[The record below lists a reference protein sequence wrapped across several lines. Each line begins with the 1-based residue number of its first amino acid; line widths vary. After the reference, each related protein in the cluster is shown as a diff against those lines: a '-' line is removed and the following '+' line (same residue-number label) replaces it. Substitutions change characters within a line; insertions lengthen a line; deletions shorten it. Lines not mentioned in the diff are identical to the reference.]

1 MTLLKDWHQIRLQD
15 VPASPWKNGGGTT
28 QSLICWPSPSQWV
41 FRMSVARID
50 SDGPFS
56 EFMGVERWFA
66 VLRGNGVKLQF
77 PDRRVV
83 LGHKDP
89 ALQFSGETACQC
101 SLTRG
106 PTLDFNLMVQ
116 GISAKMARI
125 DRLAYVGSNGMGAL
139 TYKPEIEDFGH
150 EEFKIELDEIAK
162 ATNKTANRPLVSAV
176 SAMMTVYNPV
186 ATTITIAPVQNGMPI
201 RVSNTIPPA
210 KIVTEILVIT

>member
-66 VLRGNGVKLQF
+66 VLRGNGVTLQF

-125 DRLAYVGSNGMGAL
+125 DRLAYVGNFKSQTTLAIFVVEAGGHIQINQQTQELNAEYLYWITLDQDEQIEFIGMHVML
-139 TYKPEIEDFGH
+139 IEM
-150 EEFKIELDEIAK
+150 ECS
-162 ATNKTANRPLVSAV
+162 T
-176 SAMMTVYNPV
+176 
-186 ATTITIAPVQNGMPI
+186 
-201 RVSNTIPPA
+201 
-210 KIVTEILVIT
+210 

>member
-15 VPASPWKNGGGTT
+15 VPASLWKNGGGTT

-66 VLRGNGVKLQF
+66 VLRGNGVTLQF

-125 DRLAYVGSNGMGAL
+125 DRLAYVGNFKSQTTLAIFVVEAGGHIQINQQTQELNTESLYWITLDQDEQIEFNGMHVML
-139 TYKPEIEDFGH
+139 IEM
-150 EEFKIELDEIAK
+150 ECS
-162 ATNKTANRPLVSAV
+162 T
-176 SAMMTVYNPV
+176 
-186 ATTITIAPVQNGMPI
+186 
-201 RVSNTIPPA
+201 
-210 KIVTEILVIT
+210 

>member
-66 VLRGNGVKLQF
+66 VLRGNGVTLQF

-125 DRLAYVGSNGMGAL
+125 DRLAYVGNFKSQTTLAIFVVEAGGHIQINQQTQEL
-139 TYKPEIEDFGH
+139 NTESLYWITLDQDLEIEFNDMHLLLIQMESF
-150 EEFKIELDEIAK
+150 L
-162 ATNKTANRPLVSAV
+162 
-176 SAMMTVYNPV
+176 
-186 ATTITIAPVQNGMPI
+186 
-201 RVSNTIPPA
+201 
-210 KIVTEILVIT
+210 

>member
-66 VLRGNGVKLQF
+66 VLRGNGVTLQF

-125 DRLAYVGSNGMGAL
+125 DRLAYIGNFKSQTTLAIFVVEAGGYIQINHQTQELNTESLYWITLDQDEQIEFNGMHVML
-139 TYKPEIEDFGH
+139 IEM
-150 EEFKIELDEIAK
+150 ECS
-162 ATNKTANRPLVSAV
+162 T
-176 SAMMTVYNPV
+176 
-186 ATTITIAPVQNGMPI
+186 
-201 RVSNTIPPA
+201 
-210 KIVTEILVIT
+210 

>member
-56 EFMGVERWFA
+56 EFVGVERWFA
-66 VLRGNGVKLQF
+66 VLRGNGVTLQF

-125 DRLAYVGSNGMGAL
+125 DRLAYVGNFKSQTTLAIFVVEAGGHIQINQQTQELNTESLYWITLDQDEQIEFIGMHVML
-139 TYKPEIEDFGH
+139 IEM
-150 EEFKIELDEIAK
+150 ECS
-162 ATNKTANRPLVSAV
+162 T
-176 SAMMTVYNPV
+176 
-186 ATTITIAPVQNGMPI
+186 
-201 RVSNTIPPA
+201 
-210 KIVTEILVIT
+210 

>member
-56 EFMGVERWFA
+56 EFVGVERWFA
-66 VLRGNGVKLQF
+66 VLRGNGVTLQF

-125 DRLAYVGSNGMGAL
+125 DRLYYVGNFKSQTTLAIFVVEAGGHIQINQQTQELNTESLYWITLDQDEQIEFNGMHL
-139 TYKPEIEDFGH
+139 MLIEM
-150 EEFKIELDEIAK
+150 ECS
-162 ATNKTANRPLVSAV
+162 T
-176 SAMMTVYNPV
+176 
-186 ATTITIAPVQNGMPI
+186 
-201 RVSNTIPPA
+201 
-210 KIVTEILVIT
+210 

>member
-15 VPASPWKNGGGTT
+15 VPASLWKNGGGTT

-66 VLRGNGVKLQF
+66 VLRGNGVTLQF

-125 DRLAYVGSNGMGAL
+125 DRLAYIGNFKSQTTLAIFVVEAGGHIQINQQTQELNTESLYWITLDQDEQIEFNGMHVML
-139 TYKPEIEDFGH
+139 IEM
-150 EEFKIELDEIAK
+150 ECS
-162 ATNKTANRPLVSAV
+162 T
-176 SAMMTVYNPV
+176 
-186 ATTITIAPVQNGMPI
+186 
-201 RVSNTIPPA
+201 
-210 KIVTEILVIT
+210 

>member
-66 VLRGNGVKLQF
+66 VLRGNGVTLQF

-89 ALQFSGETACQC
+89 ALQFSGETACNC

-125 DRLAYVGSNGMGAL
+125 DRLDYVGNFKSQTTLAIFVVEAGGYIQINQQTQELNTESLYWITLDQDEQIEFNGMHVML
-139 TYKPEIEDFGH
+139 IEM
-150 EEFKIELDEIAK
+150 ECS
-162 ATNKTANRPLVSAV
+162 T
-176 SAMMTVYNPV
+176 
-186 ATTITIAPVQNGMPI
+186 
-201 RVSNTIPPA
+201 
-210 KIVTEILVIT
+210 

>member
-66 VLRGNGVKLQF
+66 VLRGNGVTLQF

-125 DRLAYVGSNGMGAL
+125 DRLAYVGNFKSQTTLAIFVVEAGGHIQINQQTQELNTESLYWITLDQDEQIKFNGMHVML
-139 TYKPEIEDFGH
+139 IEM
-150 EEFKIELDEIAK
+150 ECS
-162 ATNKTANRPLVSAV
+162 T
-176 SAMMTVYNPV
+176 
-186 ATTITIAPVQNGMPI
+186 
-201 RVSNTIPPA
+201 
-210 KIVTEILVIT
+210 

>member
-66 VLRGNGVKLQF
+66 VLRGNGVTLQF

-125 DRLAYVGSNGMGAL
+125 DRLAYIGNFKSQTTLAIFVVEAGGYIQINHQTQELNTESLYWSTLDQDEQIEFNGMHVML
-139 TYKPEIEDFGH
+139 IEM
-150 EEFKIELDEIAK
+150 ECS
-162 ATNKTANRPLVSAV
+162 T
-176 SAMMTVYNPV
+176 
-186 ATTITIAPVQNGMPI
+186 
-201 RVSNTIPPA
+201 
-210 KIVTEILVIT
+210 